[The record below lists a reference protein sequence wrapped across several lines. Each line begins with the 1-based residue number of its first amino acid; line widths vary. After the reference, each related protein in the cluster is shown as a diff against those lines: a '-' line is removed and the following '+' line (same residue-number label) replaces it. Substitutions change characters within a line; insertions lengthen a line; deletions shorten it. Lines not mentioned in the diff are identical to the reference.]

1 MARTRSNRK
10 SLMKSIKNT
19 TNKVLPVVDNG
30 LKTVGSVTKTLAK
43 KSVPIVEEG
52 VSAVYGTMTTGFD
65 LGVKGVKNVASSI
78 SMSKKRSHK
87 KGGRGRRR
95 RTRRH

>member
-10 SLMKSIKNT
+10 SLIKSIKST
-19 TNKVLPVVDNG
+19 TSRVLPVVDNG
-30 LKTVGSVTKTLAK
+30 LNTVGKVTKTLVK

-52 VSAVYGTMTTGFD
+52 VSTVYGTMSTGFD
-65 LGVKGVKNVASSI
+65 LGVKGVKSVANSVK
-78 SMSKKRSHK
+78 MSKKRSHS
-87 KGGRGRRR
+87 KGGRRR

>member
-1 MARTRSNRK
+1 MARTKSNRK

-19 TNKVLPVVDNG
+19 TNKVLPIVDKG
-30 LKTVGSVTKTLAK
+30 LNTVGSVTKTLAK

-52 VSAVYGTMTTGFD
+52 VSTVYGTMSTGFD

-78 SMSKKRSHK
+78 KMSKKRRHHK
-87 KGGRGRRR
+87 GGRRR